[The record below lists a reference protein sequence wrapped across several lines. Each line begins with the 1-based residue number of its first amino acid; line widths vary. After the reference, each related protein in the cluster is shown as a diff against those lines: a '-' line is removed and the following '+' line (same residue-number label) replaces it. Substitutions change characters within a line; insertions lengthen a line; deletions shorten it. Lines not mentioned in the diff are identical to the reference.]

1 MSNFNSYLRIQ
12 MEKEKRQKD
21 MERKNIKIVNF
32 KFLNEHKKNN
42 DKFDIVFTNKNSND
56 KEINFLKDKGTKAK
70 KSILK
75 NKKEMANAETDK
87 KKNNNKNKIVSY
99 DRNMEK
105 DNSMI
110 SLYDGTNKQVNIHK
124 YNSIAYIKKRPND
137 LIKYQNLNRS
147 TITKYSYTSVKTN
160 GRCFSCTD
168 FKNGRNILNNDD
180 LKRTI
185 SFYKDMIVTT
195 KKALFQHIN
204 PFNIKDF
211 SFKDKEDI
219 LNRNTQSNFLNA
231 LTNIL
236 NKHILSIKLAFFQYM
251 KRRIKMQIHK
261 ISMEEYKLLKE
272 LKSLGVTNKKELN
285 LLLKDIYYEMK
296 GKN

>member
-1 MSNFNSYLRIQ
+1 MSNFNSYLKIQ
-12 MEKEKRQKD
+12 MEKGKRQKD

-42 DKFDIVFTNKNSND
+42 EKFDIVFTNKNSNN
-56 KEINFLKDKGTKAK
+56 KEIDFLKDKGTTAK

-75 NKKEMANAETDK
+75 NKKEMTNAETDK
-87 KKNNNKNKIVSY
+87 KKNNTKNKTVSY

-105 DNSMI
+105 DTSMI
-110 SLYDGTNKQVNIHK
+110 NLCDGAHKKENIHK

-147 TITKYSYTSVKTN
+147 TITKYSYTSAKTN

-180 LKRTI
+180 LKRTV

-204 PFNIKDF
+204 PFDIKDF

-219 LNRNTQSNFLNA
+219 LNRNAQSNFLNS
-231 LTNIL
+231 LINIF
-236 NKHILSIKLAFFQYM
+236 NKHMLSIKLIFFKYM
-251 KRRIKMQIHK
+251 KRGINMKIHK
-261 ISMEEYKLLKE
+261 ISLEEYKLLNE
-272 LKSLGVTNKKELN
+272 LKSLGVSNKKELN
-285 LLLKDIYYEMK
+285 LLLKDIYYEMR